1 MVAEPA
7 AVPDDTSGNHNRR
20 WADYRRRGK
29 RKVVQN
35 ATAQDVGMVQDNNSL
50 MEMAV
55 HVPCVLALRFVLM
68 VEYPVLLQDCPLVDE
83 WPVFR
88 QRVG

>member
-20 WADYRRRGK
+20 WADCRSRADCRRRDM

-35 ATAQDVGMVQDNNSL
+35 ATAQDIGVAQGNNSL
-50 MEMAV
+50 MEMSV
-55 HVPCVLALRFVLM
+55 HVPCVLALRFVLTID
-68 VEYPVLLQDCPLVDE
+68 YPVLLQGRPLVDE
-83 WPVFR
+83 
-88 QRVG
+88 